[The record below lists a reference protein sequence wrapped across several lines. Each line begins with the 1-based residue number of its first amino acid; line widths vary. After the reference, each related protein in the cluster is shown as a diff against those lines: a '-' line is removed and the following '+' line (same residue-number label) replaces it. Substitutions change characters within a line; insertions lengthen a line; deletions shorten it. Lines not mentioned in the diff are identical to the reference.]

1 MATKV
6 VIIGGGFAGVFAAKY
21 LSEMSNQELNIE
33 LISERNYFV
42 FQPLLPEVASGVIN
56 SQDAVTPIRLL
67 LPKVKVR
74 LAAVR
79 GIDTDA
85 KTVQLVQGRQRILH
99 DLPYDEV
106 IIASGQIT
114 DLSMFKGFA
123 QHSLTMKD
131 LSDAYVLRNRV
142 IQNFELA
149 DVTDNKELKQRL
161 LTFVVAGGGF
171 SGVETMGELQ
181 EMILRTLKYYPRIS
195 KQEIRLVLVQ
205 FGERILMELPEK
217 LSAYAHKTL
226 EKRGVEIKLGTG
238 VNSATSTSV
247 TTNHGEVIPT
257 TTIITTIGNG
267 PSEFVKSLGLE
278 LNRGKIPTNQ
288 YLQVEGF
295 KHVWALGDIAAIP
308 LNEEGQIAPPT
319 AQATV
324 REAKQLAQNLNAVI
338 NDKDMKPFA
347 YSSKGALASLGGY
360 SAVGSMMGMNLYGLF
375 AWFLWRGF
383 YISMLPG
390 FATKVRVAL
399 NWMFDYFMP
408 RTIVHMEQEKPHA
421 CRYMH
426 FAEGDVVFNPGEWV
440 DGFYVVVEGELKLD
454 VEASDERPAFSRTFE
469 TNDHWGERTIQN
481 ECMTTGT
488 LTATKDTIV
497 MVIPKD
503 DFLRIR
509 QAMPSWNEYF
519 NNLDESKY
527 SQAILD
533 IERVNRNLQS

>member
-1 MATKV
+1 MTTKV

-21 LSEMSNQELNIE
+21 LSEQADQRLDIE

-67 LPKVKVR
+67 LPEVKVR
-74 LAAVR
+74 LAEVR
-79 GIDTDA
+79 GIDTEA

-149 DVTDNKELKQRL
+149 DVTDNTVLKQRL

-181 EMILRTLKYYPRIS
+181 EMIRRTLKYYPRIS

-205 FGERILMELPEK
+205 FGDRILMELPEK
-217 LSAYAHKTL
+217 LSAYAHNVL
-226 EKRGVEIKLGTG
+226 EKRGVEIKTQTG

-247 TTNHGEVIPT
+247 TTDHGEVIPT
-257 TTIITTIGNG
+257 TTVITTIGNG
-267 PSEFVKSLGLE
+267 PSDFVKSLGLE
-278 LNRGKIPTNQ
+278 LNRGKIPTNC
-288 YLQVEGF
+288 YLQVEGRG
-295 KHVWALGDIAAIP
+295 HVWALGDIAAVP
-308 LNEEGQIAPPT
+308 LDDEVIAPPT

-324 REAKQLAQNLNAVI
+324 REAERLAQNLNAAVAG
-338 NDKDMKPFA
+338 KELKPFE

-360 SAVGSMMGMNLYGLF
+360 SAVGNLMGINLYGLA

-408 RTIVHMEQEKPHA
+408 RTIVHMEQQRPHA
-421 CRYMH
+421 SRYMH
-426 FAEGDVVFNPGEWV
+426 FAENDVVFNSGEWV
-440 DGFYVVVEGELKLD
+440 DGFYVVVEGELRLD
-454 VEASDERPAFSRTFE
+454 VEAGDERPAFSRNFGV
-469 TNDHWGERTIQN
+469 NDHWGERTIQN

-488 LTATKDTIV
+488 LTAVKDTIV

-503 DFLRIR
+503 DFLRMR
-509 QAMPSWNEYF
+509 HAMPSWDGYF
-519 NNLDESKY
+519 NSLDDSKY
-527 SQAILD
+527 SRAMLD
-533 IERVNRNLQS
+533 IERRKAG

>member
-21 LSEMSNQELNIE
+21 LSESADQELDIE

-56 SQDAVTPIRLL
+56 SQDAVTPLRLL

-74 LAAVR
+74 LADVR
-79 GIDTDA
+79 GINTEA

-99 DLPYDEV
+99 DLAYDEV

-149 DVTDNKELKQRL
+149 DVTDNLTLKQRL

-181 EMILRTLKYYPRIS
+181 EMINRTLKYYPQIG
-195 KQEIRLVLVQ
+195 KQEVRLVLVQ

-217 LSAYAHKTL
+217 LSAYAHKIL
-226 EKRGVEIKLGTG
+226 EKRGVEIQLGTG
-238 VNSATSTSV
+238 VSSATSTSV
-247 TTNHGEVIPT
+247 TTSHGEVIPT
-257 TTIITTIGNG
+257 TTVITTIGNG
-267 PSEFVKSLGLE
+267 PSAFVKGLGLE
-278 LNRGKIPTNQ
+278 LNRGKIVTDQ
-288 YLQVEGF
+288 HLQVAGAE
-295 KHVWALGDIAAIP
+295 HVWALGDISAIP
-308 LNEEGQIAPPT
+308 LGENGQIAPPT

-324 REAKQLAQNLNAVI
+324 REAKLLAQNLTAKVKGNQ
-338 NDKDMKPFA
+338 MKPFD

-360 SAVGSMMGMNLYGLF
+360 SAVGNMMGMNLYGLF

-390 FATKVRVAL
+390 IATKVRVAL

-408 RTIVHMEQEKPHA
+408 RTIVHIDQEKPHA

-426 FAEGDVVFNPGEWV
+426 FAENDVIFNAGEWV
-440 DGFYVVVEGELKLD
+440 DGFYVVVEGELTLE
-454 VEASDERPAFSRTFE
+454 VEATDEQPAFSRAFE
-469 TNDHWGERTIQN
+469 VNDHWGERTIQN

-488 LTATKDTIV
+488 LTATQDTIV

-503 DFLRIR
+503 DFLRMR
-509 QAMPSWNEYF
+509 QAMPSWDNYF
-519 NNLDESKY
+519 SQLDESKY

-533 IERVNRNLQS
+533 IERKK

>member
-1 MATKV
+1 MVTKV
-6 VIIGGGFAGVFAAKY
+6 VVIGGGFAGVFAAKY
-21 LSEMSNQELNIE
+21 LSEIAGDEVDIE

-56 SQDAVTPIRLL
+56 SQDAVTPLRLL

-74 LAAVR
+74 LAEVR
-79 GIDTDA
+79 GIDTEA

-106 IIASGQIT
+106 VIASGQIT
-114 DLSMFKGFA
+114 DLSMFKGFQ

-131 LSDAYVLRNRV
+131 LSDAYILRNKV
-142 IQNFELA
+142 ISNFELA
-149 DVTDNKELKQRL
+149 DVTDNQELKERL

-181 EMILRTLKYYPRIS
+181 EMIHRTLQFYPQIS

-205 FGERILMELPEK
+205 FGDRILMELPEK
-217 LSAYAHKTL
+217 QSQYAHKVL

-257 TTIITTIGNG
+257 TTVITTIGNG
-267 PSEFVKSLGLE
+267 PSPFVKSLGLE
-278 LNRGKIPTNQ
+278 LNRGKIPTTRE
-288 YLQVEGF
+288 LQVEGVE
-295 KHVWALGDIAAIP
+295 HVWSLGDIAAIP
-308 LNEEGQIAPPT
+308 LDGGKIAPPT

-324 REAKQLAQNLNAVI
+324 REAKILADNLYASLQG
-338 NDKDMKPFA
+338 KALKPFE
-347 YSSKGALASLGGY
+347 YCSKGALASLGGY

-383 YISMLPG
+383 YIAMLPG
-390 FATKVRVAL
+390 FATRVRVAL

-426 FAEGDVVFNPGEWV
+426 FTEGDVVFNPSEWV
-440 DGFYVVVEGELKLD
+440 DGFYVVVDGELRLD
-454 VEASDERPAFSRTFE
+454 VESCDETPAFSRTFDV
-469 TNDHWGERTIQN
+469 NDHWGERTIQN

-488 LTATKDTIV
+488 LTAVKDTIV

-503 DFLRIR
+503 DFLRMR
-509 QAMPSWNEYF
+509 EAMPSWDEYF
-519 NNLDESKY
+519 NNLDASKY
-527 SQAILD
+527 SGAILE
-533 IERVNRNLQS
+533 IERRKAG

>member
-1 MATKV
+1 MVTKV

-21 LSEMSNQELNIE
+21 LSEIAGDEVDIE

-56 SQDAVTPIRLL
+56 SQDAVTPLRLL

-74 LAAVR
+74 LAEVR
-79 GIDTDA
+79 GVDTEA

-99 DLPYDEV
+99 DLPYDQV
-106 IIASGQIT
+106 VIASGQIT
-114 DLSMFKGFA
+114 DLSMFKGFQ

-131 LSDAYVLRNRV
+131 LSDAYVLRNKV
-142 IQNFELA
+142 ISNFELA
-149 DVTDNKELKQRL
+149 DVTDNQELKERL

-181 EMILRTLKYYPRIS
+181 EMIHRTLQYYPRIC
-195 KQEIRLVLVQ
+195 KEDIRLVLVQ
-205 FGERILMELPEK
+205 FGDRILMELPEK
-217 LSAYAHKTL
+217 LSAYAHKIL

-247 TTNHGEVIPT
+247 TTNHGEVIST
-257 TTIITTIGNG
+257 NTVITTIGNG
-267 PSEFVKSLGLE
+267 PSPFVKSLGLK
-278 LNRGKIPTNQ
+278 LNRGKIPTTRE
-288 YLQVEGF
+288 LQVEGVD
-295 KHVWALGDIAAIP
+295 HAWSLGDIAAIP
-308 LNEEGQIAPPT
+308 LDGGNIAPPT

-324 REAKQLAQNLNAVI
+324 REANVLAENLYASLQG
-338 NDKDMKPFA
+338 KALKPFK

-375 AWFLWRGF
+375 AWFMWRGF
-383 YISMLPG
+383 YIAMLPG
-390 FATKVRVAL
+390 FATRVRVAL

-426 FAEGDVVFNPGEWV
+426 FAEGDVVFNPNEWV
-440 DGFYVVVEGELKLD
+440 DGFYVVVDGELCLD
-454 VEASDERPAFSRTFE
+454 VEEKEDTPAFSRTFDV
-469 TNDHWGERTIQN
+469 NDHWGERTIQN

-488 LTATKDTIV
+488 LTAVKDTIV

-503 DFLRIR
+503 DFLRMR
-509 QAMPSWNEYF
+509 EAMPSWDEYF
-519 NNLDESKY
+519 NNLDASKY
-527 SQAILD
+527 SGAILE
-533 IERVNRNLQS
+533 IERRKAG